1 MTSYNLESDW
11 TSVLLLAWQFSAT
24 VIYIISQVIYSKLCF
39 LSISRWLRVCGAND
53 HNYAYCNSN
62 LGESDGALLLSSKQ
76 KISTMMMHNDN
87 STI

>member
-1 MTSYNLESDW
+1 M
-11 TSVLLLAWQFSAT
+11 
-24 VIYIISQVIYSKLCF
+24 
-39 LSISRWLRVCGAND
+39 CGAND

-87 STI
+87 STIWENFSFFKSRAARESTDNDADEEGL